1 MKKIDTDG
9 KGDGKEHVPG
19 SPPAVAIFSARSL
32 GDVVSLLLFVPT
44 QRCLSY
50 LSRTRQRRPTKRA
63 TLKSDEMKYAATKMR
78 NANV

>member
-1 MKKIDTDG
+1 MVKATVKNTFR
-9 KGDGKEHVPG
+9 VRPLRLQ
-19 SPPAVAIFSARSL
+19 FSAPEASAMFA
-32 GDVVSLLLFVPT
+32 SLLLFVPT